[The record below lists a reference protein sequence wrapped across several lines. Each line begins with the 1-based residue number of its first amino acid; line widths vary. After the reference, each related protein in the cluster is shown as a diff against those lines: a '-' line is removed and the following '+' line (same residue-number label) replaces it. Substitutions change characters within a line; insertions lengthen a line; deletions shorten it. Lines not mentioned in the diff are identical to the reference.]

1 MYDCIIIGC
10 GVSGLMASIFIKNKR
25 VLIIEKNKTPGVKL
39 LLTGNGRC
47 NVTNL
52 KSNNEFLEN
61 VHNKK
66 YMYSALNNFGPYDI
80 WNFFSKNNVP
90 LTEEKD
96 NRVFPK
102 SQKAKDILNV
112 LLNLS
117 IKNGTKII
125 YNEEVTKIENNDT
138 SKKVITNKNEY
149 KCKYLI
155 IATGGSSFKMTVSN
169 GSNIKFAKMLK
180 QPTTN
185 IYPCEVGIILSEK
198 TNLAGTSFNDV
209 KIKYKNYTSTGP
221 LIYTHKG
228 LSGEAIMS
236 LGEYIYQNDDKEIE
250 IDFLPTTTY
259 EELHQKLKTFN
270 KEKEVKTFFETF
282 FTKKFSD
289 YLVSTLNLNAE
300 KIKQLTKTNI
310 EEVINII
317 KHKKYYNIKVDD
329 LNNAYVTGGGIDMKY
344 IDSKDFQSKIN
355 KNVYFL
361 GEALD
366 IHGRIGGYNIT
377 LALTTGYNCGINIK

>member
-1 MYDCIIIGC
+1 
-10 GVSGLMASIFIKNKR
+10 
-25 VLIIEKNKTPGVKL
+25 
-39 LLTGNGRC
+39 
-47 NVTNL
+47 
-52 KSNNEFLEN
+52 
-61 VHNKK
+61 
-66 YMYSALNNFGPYDI
+66 
-80 WNFFSKNNVP
+80 
-90 LTEEKD
+90 
-96 NRVFPK
+96 
-102 SQKAKDILNV
+102 
-112 LLNLS
+112 
-117 IKNGTKII
+117 
-125 YNEEVTKIENNDT
+125 
-138 SKKVITNKNEY
+138 
-149 KCKYLI
+149 
-155 IATGGSSFKMTVSN
+155 
-169 GSNIKFAKMLK
+169 
-180 QPTTN
+180 
-185 IYPCEVGIILSEK
+185 
-198 TNLAGTSFNDV
+198 
-209 KIKYKNYTSTGP
+209 
-221 LIYTHKG
+221 
-228 LSGEAIMS
+228 MS

-259 EELHQKLKTFN
+259 EELHQKLINFN
-270 KEKEVKTFFETF
+270 KEKEVKTFYETF

-344 IDSKDFQSKIN
+344 IDSKNFQSKIN